1 MYSRDEIRIVNGET
15 LLNKTP
21 LLLMSAATLALLT
34 ACGGSPQTES
44 SEATSTSASVSASA
58 SATPTAS
65 PSPSVE
71 PTTEAPAP
79 EATETPAAEESPAE
93 ETPTEEAPA
102 APVENFPG
110 EYVTQDR
117 VTYFVP
123 EGYTKDESPSQP
135 EIFVYQYTHYA
146 TGDEA
151 LGRLMVGTP
160 FTSPDGRSAEE
171 LEKEAVERLKPAW
184 KINENVNTTSYVRPD
199 GVKVIRSEV
208 RFASGNNPGYIYTID
223 NGVEMLHAA
232 ILIEQSDSTEFL
244 EKIENSIGIV
254 L

>member
-1 MYSRDEIRIVNGET
+1 MH
-15 LLNKTP
+15 KKP
-21 LLLMSAATLALLT
+21 LLLLSAAALALLT
-34 ACGGSPQTES
+34 ACGGSTQ
-44 SEATSTSASVSASA
+44 EATSDATTSASA
-58 SATPTAS
+58 SATATPTPTAEATTET
-65 PSPSVE
+65 PTAE
-71 PTTEAPAP
+71 PTP
-79 EATETPAAEESPAE
+79 EATETPAVEESPAE
-93 ETPTEEAPA
+93 ETPTEEATPA
-102 APVENFPG
+102 EPVENFPG
-110 EYVTQDR
+110 EYITQDR
-117 VTYFVP
+117 VAYFVP
-123 EGYTKDESPSQP
+123 ESYVRDETPSQP
-135 EIFVYQYTHYA
+135 EIFVHQYTHYT

-184 KINENVNTTSYVRPD
+184 KINETVNTTSYTRPD

-223 NGVEMLHAA
+223 NGVELLHAA

-254 L
+254 Q